1 MFHILKTAN
10 LLCGCT
16 AQANMHQK
24 HNVSMVQA
32 LRDEVVARIEERK
45 REYEGILNAKAS
57 QSLISWL
64 LNHGYLRRLIRAR
77 EQRCS

>member
-1 MFHILKTAN
+1 
-10 LLCGCT
+10 
-16 AQANMHQK
+16 MHQK

-57 QSLISWL
+57 QFTHLMIAEWYL
-64 LNHGYLRRLIRAR
+64 LFRSFHSSKPPEAFSDLP
-77 EQRCS
+77 